1 MQHILHLR
9 NWFAPALIGAAL
21 VFSGAA
27 AADYKVWTGWF
38 SDTAIKGYDT
48 VAYFTQGTP
57 TKGSDD
63 HTTEWSGATWKFAN
77 ADHLAKFKANPEK
90 YAPQYGGHC
99 AFAVAKGDL
108 VKIDPEAWS
117 IVDGK
122 LYLNYSESI
131 QNKWDADRSDFIA
144 KADRQWPEI
153 GKR

>member
-1 MQHILHLR
+1 MNLIKQLQT
-9 NWFAPALIGAAL
+9 ALATGLVGAAL

-48 VAYFTQGTP
+48 VAYFTEGQP

-63 HTTEWSGATWKFAN
+63 FTAQWSGATWKFAN
-77 ADHLAKFKANPEK
+77 AEHLAKFEADPEK

-131 QNKWDADRSDFIA
+131 QEKWDANRGDFIA
-144 KADRQWPEI
+144 RADQQWPEI